1 MRAGRGRGPAAAAAA
16 APEAGAGPAALRE
29 AATRTAK
36 GRALAALEAE
46 WAAGAGPPHTFAK
59 LRLFGAAEADVRVTL
74 YRDHAAWC
82 PYCQK
87 VWMLLEEKR
96 IPYRVEHGETS
107 SGMFGSR
114 CSLRRSSR
122 SSRSSRTV
130 SRIFMH
136 SPTARSLL

>member
-1 MRAGRGRGPAAAAAA
+1 MRVGRGRGPAAAAAA

-36 GRALAALEAE
+36 GRELAALEAE
-46 WAAGAGPPHTFAK
+46 WAAGAGPPSTFAK

-96 IPYRVEHGETS
+96 IPYRVEHGET
-107 SGMFGSR
+107 
-114 CSLRRSSR
+114 L
-122 SSRSSRTV
+122 
-130 SRIFMH
+130 
-136 SPTARSLL
+136 